1 MTRWGAPLGWNAQ
14 DEQSR
19 AVTPDQLGGQ
29 HLVPNP
35 LSEGGALADGQTLTV
50 AVAVVVPEDD
60 LDTLQFSVETL
71 EGVSLYYGVP
81 R

>member
-1 MTRWGAPLGWNAQ
+1 M
-14 DEQSR
+14 
-19 AVTPDQLGGQ
+19 
-29 HLVPNP
+29 PNP